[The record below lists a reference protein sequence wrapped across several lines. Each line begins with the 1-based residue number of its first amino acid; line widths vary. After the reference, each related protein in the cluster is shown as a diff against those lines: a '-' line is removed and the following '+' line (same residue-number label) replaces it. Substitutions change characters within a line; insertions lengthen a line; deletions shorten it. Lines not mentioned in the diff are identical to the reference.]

1 MPQMLLFPR
10 YIFVTF
16 NLNQQVGQYI
26 QEEEGEIA
34 VVGSKP
40 DQVEPRI
47 TEEKKTIKLPAR
59 KTHVQG
65 VSN

>member
-1 MPQMLLFPR
+1 M
-10 YIFVTF
+10 TW